1 MTGGAWNAVGMTRA
15 AEAARGGEYERG
27 FPPLIGGGVGG
38 PPPGKILK
46 LIVLKKHFKPLL
58 VKISD
63 FKVDFESQFDIQN
76 KANII
81 L

>member
-1 MTGGAWNAVGMTRA
+1 MGESM
-15 AEAARGGEYERG
+15 RGGKK
-27 FPPLIGGGVGG
+27 L
-38 PPPGKILK
+38 KI
-46 LIVLKKHFKPLL
+46 IVLEKHFKPLL

-63 FKVDFESQFDIQN
+63 FKVYFESQFDIQN